1 MLDFGTILFGFGF
14 IFFLLLY
21 IDKVLEGKI
30 SEIITHFYFR
40 FKSHYDVEREDT
52 EKKITDRL
60 ERIEKK
66 IDSLFTLILNSR
78 NDKRNKKNE

>member
-66 IDSLFTLILNSR
+66 IDGLVTLILNAR
-78 NDKRNKKNE
+78 DNKKNE

>member
-1 MLDFGTILFGFGF
+1 MLNFGTILFGFGF

-52 EKKITDRL
+52 EKKINRRL

-66 IDSLFTLILNSR
+66 IDSLVTLILNAR
-78 NDKRNKKNE
+78 DNKKNE